1 MSAPS
6 ASAELAPFAFGS
18 FQLLARERR
27 LLRDGQAVAIGGR
40 ALDVL
45 IALVREHGTVVSN
58 ETLTAAV
65 WPGLFVD
72 ETSLRVQISRLR
84 KALGDGV
91 GDQRFI
97 TNVAGRGYCFV
108 APVST
113 VGATSAAPPG
123 PEARAV
129 GRRASGA
136 LTRIIGREA
145 VVAEL
150 ADMLPE
156 QRLMTILG
164 PGGIGK
170 TTVARA
176 IAARLADGPYDQIAF
191 VDLAPIAD
199 PALIVGTLASALGVA
214 VRVHD
219 PVAEIAE
226 AVGERRLVIVLDSCE
241 HLIDAAAG
249 LAEALLEALPG
260 LDLLATS
267 REALR
272 IAGEW
277 VHNLPPLTVP
287 PPGAV
292 TTAAE
297 AMTYPAVQMF
307 VDRASA
313 ALGGYSL
320 SDADA
325 PRVADICRR
334 LDGIALAIEL
344 ATGRLNALGVAQLAE
359 ALEDCFNVLTRG
371 RRTALPRHQTLRAAL
386 DWSYRI
392 LPVDEQKVWRALSV
406 FNGGFTL
413 ASALAVAS
421 EDGGPSSTDRL
432 ANLVAKSLIGTDRS
446 GGEARY
452 RLLDTSR
459 AYAREKLA
467 EHGETAALRRR
478 HARHLTDLFARVE
491 GDWETQSTADGSPPH
506 ADQIDNL
513 RAALDWAFSDDGEGE
528 IGVAL
533 TVAAVPLW
541 FQLSLIDEGLSRVQ
555 KALNWLETCPQADPH
570 SQMRLTAVLGW
581 PQMRA
586 ISGLPSGADAWR
598 ATLAIAERIGDR
610 DYQSRA
616 LWALW
621 VDAGNQGRAAEAL
634 GLAERFSAVA
644 AETGESQDILVAR
657 RMRAWSLASLGR
669 LTESDAEI
677 RAMLASY
684 RPPARGAHVA
694 RFQYD
699 QRLVARITLARGAW
713 LLGRFDEALAEARA
727 MIEDGLAL
735 EHTLTLAHVLSDA
748 ACFLALWSGDV
759 AEAERCIAL
768 LKEHTAIHA
777 LDVWRTYA
785 EIFEAELRV
794 RDGAV
799 EEGVARMRRAID
811 TLESGGFILH
821 HALFETLLAQAYLR
835 NGQDEA
841 AMALMDK
848 ARTRCEATSEAWCL
862 PEVLRVTALIQAARG
877 DAAAAE
883 ATLRAAIVMARAQD
897 ALFWE
902 LRAVVS
908 LARRDRSEDAC
919 ALVADVLARCP
930 QGHAVADRAEAVALL
945 TALTRPI
952 EA

>member
-1 MSAPS
+1 LSAPP
-6 ASAELAPFAFGS
+6 APADPGPFVFGP
-18 FQLLARERR
+18 FQLLAVERR
-27 LLRDGQAVAIGGR
+27 LLREGRSVAVGGR

-45 IALVREHGTVVSN
+45 IALVRRRGEVVSN
-58 ETLTAAV
+58 EALTATV

-84 KALGDGV
+84 KALDDGV

-113 VGATSAAPPG
+113 
-123 PEARAV
+123 PEAPATPVVASRSSA
-129 GRRASGA
+129 RRGLGTLA
-136 LTRIIGREA
+136 RIIGREA
-145 VVAEL
+145 VIAEL
-150 ADMLPE
+150 ADLLPQ

-176 IAARLADGPYDQIAF
+176 VAARLAEHEYDQTLF
-191 VDLAPIAD
+191 VDLAPIED
-199 PALIVGTLASALGVA
+199 PALIGGALASALGLI
-214 VRVHD
+214 VRAQD
-219 PVAEIAE
+219 PVGDIAE
-226 AVGERRLVIVLDSCE
+226 AIGERRVLIVLDSCE
-241 HLIDAAAG
+241 HLIDAAAS
-249 LAEALLEALPG
+249 LAEILLETVPN

-272 IAGEW
+272 IGGEW
-277 VHNLPPLTVP
+277 VHNLPPLTTP
-287 PPGAV
+287 PAGTA

-297 AMTYPAVQMF
+297 ALTYPAVQMF

-313 ALGGYSL
+313 ALGGYVL

-325 PRVADICRR
+325 PRVVEICRR

-344 ATGRLNALGVAQLAE
+344 ATGRLDALGVAQLAE
-359 ALEDCFNVLTRG
+359 ALEDCFEVLTRG

-392 LPVDEQKVWRALSV
+392 LPPAEQRTWRAVSV
-406 FNGGFTL
+406 FNGWFTL
-413 ASALAVAS
+413 ASALAVAA
-421 EDGGPSSTDRL
+421 EAGEPAPTDRL
-432 ANLVAKSLIGTDRS
+432 ANLVAKSLISTDLS
-446 GGEARY
+446 GGEVRY
-452 RLLDTSR
+452 RLLDISR

-467 EHGETAALRRR
+467 EAGEAEALRRR
-478 HARHLTDLFARVE
+478 HARHLADLFARAE
-491 GDWETQSTADGSPPH
+491 GQWKSGTDHAPVH

-513 RAALDWAFSDDGEGE
+513 RAALDWAFSDEGEGD

-555 KALNWLETCPQADPH
+555 KALNWLAAQPEVDLH
-570 SQMRLTAVLGW
+570 SRMRLTAVLGW

-610 DYQSRA
+610 DYQGRA

-634 GLAERFSAVA
+634 DLAERFAAVA
-644 AETGESQDILVAR
+644 DDAQDRLIAR
-657 RMRAWSLASLGR
+657 RIRAWSLASLGR

-677 RAMLASY
+677 RAMLADY
-684 RPPARGAHVA
+684 RPPARDAHLD

-699 QRLVARITLARGAW
+699 QRLVARITQVRGAW
-713 LLGRFDEALAEARA
+713 LLGRFDDAMAEAGA
-727 MIEDGLAL
+727 MVIDGLAL

-759 AEAERCIAL
+759 VEARRCIAL

-785 EIFEAELRV
+785 EIFEAELQV
-794 RDGAV
+794 REGEV
-799 EEGVARMRRAID
+799 EAGLPRMRRAMA
-811 TLESGGFILH
+811 TLEAGGFVLH
-821 HALFETLLAQAYLR
+821 HTLFETLLARACLR
-835 NGQDEA
+835 AGQVEA
-841 AMALMDK
+841 ALALMDK
-848 ARTRCEATSEAWCL
+848 AEARCAATGEAWCL
-862 PEVLRVTALIQAARG
+862 PEALHVRALAQAARG
-877 DAAAAE
+877 DASAE
-883 ATLRAAIVMARAQD
+883 ATFRAAIDLARGQG

-902 LRAVVS
+902 LRATVS
-908 LARRDRSEDAC
+908 LARRETSEEARG
-919 ALVADVLARCP
+919 LLADVLARCP
-930 QGHAVADRAEAVALL
+930 QGEAVADRAEAVALL
-945 TALTRPI
+945 AGLARPI